1 MVSQIK
7 DVGSIHL
14 TNYTTQ
20 EDSEM
25 KKTIVN
31 LLLILCISPLL
42 VQCIATQ
49 DDLKRV
55 RFKIN
60 TLDNR
65 VDRIEHDVNKLKKI
79 TESSAQKN
87 SVTKVQQQQA
97 RMGDTLDR
105 LKTDLLQISGR
116 QEVSS
121 HQFTRIQKKSKVLQ
135 EQLTKQ
141 IENMD
146 AKTELIADQ
155 LDKTY
160 VEVEGIK
167 DARLEDSAEKA
178 RQAEKAAEEARVRA
192 ARTRGPIKIEPTRMK
207 KKWIK
212 GETSAS
218 DTQAEQKSPSR
229 TLYDKAYSM
238 FKNKRYKEAHA
249 LFSQYAADYPD
260 SKMVPNVRFWLGDS
274 LFNQNEYEL
283 SILEYQKVIADFP
296 NHNKAPAGL
305 LKQGLAFE
313 KLKDYETSEIVFR
326 KLLNKYPKSEQ
337 AATAREWLEKRKR

>member
-1 MVSQIK
+1 
-7 DVGSIHL
+7 
-14 TNYTTQ
+14 
-20 EDSEM
+20 M

-55 RFKIN
+55 GFKIR

-65 VDRIEHDVNKLKKI
+65 IDQIEHDVNKLKKI
-79 TESSAQKN
+79 AESSAQKD

-105 LKTDLLQISGR
+105 LKTDLLQIRG
-116 QEVSS
+116 QLDVSS
-121 HQFTRIQKKSKVLQ
+121 HQFTRIQKKNKKLQ

-146 AKTELIADQ
+146 AKSDLIADQ
-155 LDKTY
+155 LDKTS
-160 VEVEGIK
+160 VEIEEIK
-167 DARLEDSAEKA
+167 DARLEAAAEQA
-178 RQAEKAAEEARVRA
+178 RQAAKAAEEARARA
-192 ARTRGPIKIEPTRMK
+192 ARATATGPIKIEPTSMK

-218 DTQAEQKSPSR
+218 DATAEKKSPSR
-229 TLYDKAYSM
+229 ILYDKAYSM

-249 LFSQYAADYPD
+249 LFTQYAADYPD
-260 SKMVPNVRFWLGDS
+260 GRMVPNARFWLGDC
-274 LFNQNEYEL
+274 LYNQGEYEL
-283 SILEYQKVIADFP
+283 AILEYQKVIADFP

-326 KLLNKYPKSEQ
+326 KLLDEHPKSEQ
-337 AATAREWLEKRKR
+337 AATAREWLKKRNR

>member
-1 MVSQIK
+1 
-7 DVGSIHL
+7 
-14 TNYTTQ
+14 
-20 EDSEM
+20 M

-42 VQCIATQ
+42 VQCIATK

-55 RFKIN
+55 RFKIR

-65 VDRIEHDVNKLKKI
+65 VDRIEHDVNNLKKI
-79 TESSAQKN
+79 AESSAQKK
-87 SVTKVQQQQA
+87 SVTKVQHQQA

-105 LKTDLLQISGR
+105 LKTDLLQIKGR
-116 QEVSS
+116 QDVSS
-121 HQFTRIQKKSKVLQ
+121 HQFTRIQKKSKTLQ
-135 EQLTKQ
+135 DQLTKQ
-141 IENMD
+141 IEHMD

-155 LDKTY
+155 LDKTS
-160 VEVEGIK
+160 VEVEEIK
-167 DARLEDSAEKA
+167 DARLEYATEQA
-178 RQAEKAAEEARVRA
+178 RQAAKAAEEARVRA
-192 ARTRGPIKIEPTRMK
+192 ASAAGPIKIEPTSMK

-218 DTQAEQKSPSR
+218 DATAEQKSPSKI
-229 TLYDKAYSM
+229 LYDKAYSM
-238 FKNKRYKEAHA
+238 FKNKRYREAHA
-249 LFSQYAADYPD
+249 LFTQYAADYPN
-260 SKMVPNVRFWLGDS
+260 SRMIPNARFWLGDC

-283 SILEYQKVIADFP
+283 AILEYQKVIADFP

-326 KLLNKYPKSEQ
+326 KLLDEYPKSEQ
-337 AATAREWLEKRKR
+337 AATAREWLEKRKK